1 MDLYTH
7 TKIINEIKNLQEDLQ
22 KMDEY
27 NKKICC
33 IELIKNL
40 SLNIDRGDVMGFRSV
55 NDFIFDLTTEYFI
68 ADKQMNAY
76 DLVKF
81 NM

>member
-7 TKIINEIKNLQEDLQ
+7 KKIINEIKNLQEDL
-22 KMDEY
+22 KEEEEY

-40 SLNIDRGDVMGFRSV
+40 SLNIDRGDIFGFRCV
-55 NDFIFDLTTEYFI
+55 NDFVFDLTTEYFI
-68 ADKQMNAY
+68 AEERLDAF
-76 DLVKF
+76 DLVRFK
-81 NM
+81 N